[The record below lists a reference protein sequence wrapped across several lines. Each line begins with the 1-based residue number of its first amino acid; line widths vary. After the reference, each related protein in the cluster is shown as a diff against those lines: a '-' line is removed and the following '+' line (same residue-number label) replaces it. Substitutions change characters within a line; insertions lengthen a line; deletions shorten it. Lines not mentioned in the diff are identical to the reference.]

1 MNVLSPTHADEVP
14 AALAAAGP
22 RVRVRGSGSRQD
34 RLPDAGDAT
43 ILDLARLDS
52 IERLDAADQ
61 TCTVGAGVR
70 REVLDQALAE
80 HRLELGCLGDGT
92 LGGLCAFDPLGP
104 ASPGAPAPRSLLLG
118 MSAVLVDG
126 TVFRSGARVVKN
138 VAGFDLHKLFVGSRG
153 TLCIATH
160 LHLRLRP
167 QPRTSVWFASA
178 ALSATEATTKFTTL
192 RNLATPPAV
201 LRLERDAA
209 GRLRLTG
216 RLTGR
221 ANFVAGLLRS
231 HALAEAEP
239 FPALHVAR
247 PPGGEVVHGNVGPSQ
262 LTRLFDALPVDA
274 ELFVYGGGRCELAC
288 REPAASDR
296 LLATCATLG
305 IAAAITC
312 GAPARRGVGTRLD
325 AGATQ
330 LSLGLKRTLDPDGK
344 LV

>member
-1 MNVLSPTHADEVP
+1 MNVLTPVRADEVP
-14 AALAAAGP
+14 AALAAAGS
-22 RVRVRGSGSRQD
+22 RVRVRGGGSRQD

-43 ILDLARLDS
+43 ILDLSRLDT

-92 LGGLCAFDPLGP
+92 LGGLCAFDPFGA
-104 ASPGAPAPRSLLLG
+104 ASLGAPAPRSLLLG
-118 MSAVLVDG
+118 MSAVLADG
-126 TVFRSGARVVKN
+126 TAFRSGARVVKN

-153 TLCIATH
+153 TLCVATQ

-178 ALSATEATTKFTTL
+178 VLSVAEAAAKFTTL

-201 LRLERDAA
+201 LRLERAA
-209 GRLRLTG
+209 TDQLRVTG

-221 ANFVAGLLRS
+221 ANFVADLLRS
-231 HALAEAEP
+231 HALAEAAP
-239 FPALHVAR
+239 FSTLHVAQ
-247 PPGGEVVHGNVGPSQ
+247 PPGGEVVHGNVAPSQ
-262 LTRLFDALPVDA
+262 LTRLLEAVPSDSEV
-274 ELFVYGGGRCELAC
+274 FVYGGGRCELAS
-288 REPAASDR
+288 REPAATDR
-296 LLATCATLG
+296 LLAHCTTLG
-305 IAAAITC
+305 IAAAITR
-312 GAPARRGVGTRLD
+312 GAPARRRLGTALD
-325 AGATQ
+325 AGALQ
-330 LSLGLKRTLDPDGK
+330 LSHGLKRTLDPDGK